1 VHHRRP
7 MLAAIAAAVLALT
20 SVACT
25 GPDDD
30 SGPATTLPP
39 GAGQEGDDDAT
50 ESVTG
55 EGAPD
60 DMDGQLPDDDAT
72 GRTETTV
79 DARPT
84 PQEDTDRGDG
94 G

>member
-7 MLAAIAAAVLALT
+7 MLAAIAAAALALT

-30 SGPATTLPP
+30 SGPATTVPP
-39 GAGQEGDDDAT
+39 GADQDGDDAT
-50 ESVTG
+50 EGVTG

-60 DMDGQLPDDDAT
+60 DMDGQLPDDDPT

-84 PQEDTDRGDG
+84 PQEDTDRGDEG
-94 G
+94 